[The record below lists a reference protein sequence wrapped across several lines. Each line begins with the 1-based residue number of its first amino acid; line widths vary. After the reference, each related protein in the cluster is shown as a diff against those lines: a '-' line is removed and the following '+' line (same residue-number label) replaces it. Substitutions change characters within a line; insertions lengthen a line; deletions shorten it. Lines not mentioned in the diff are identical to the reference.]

1 MLITELRTKWT
12 EATTDAERTD
22 LLQEI
27 DLKTYVP
34 FEVKRS
40 VIDML
45 IEDEYF
51 DVVND
56 SMDRY
61 QGFVTAV
68 VTLYTDLEFAD
79 GQAELEE
86 SDFDFL
92 FRSGVWDKIVAEI
105 GKDAEDFMEF
115 FKAKIEDKRKKDSLE
130 TVLKESLKTF
140 AAGASGLFSA
150 AKEKLDG
157 ITKEDVVKEVL
168 RVINSGE

>member
-1 MLITELRTKWT
+1 M
-12 EATTDAERTD
+12 
-22 LLQEI
+22 
-27 DLKTYVP
+27 
-34 FEVKRS
+34 
-40 VIDML
+40 
-45 IEDEYF
+45 
-51 DVVND
+51 
-56 SMDRY
+56 
-61 QGFVTAV
+61 
-68 VTLYTDLEFAD
+68 
-79 GQAELEE
+79 
-86 SDFDFL
+86 
-92 FRSGVWDKIVAEI
+92 AEI